1 MANYLKRRIMRRIYG
16 IWFVRRALPVG
27 MCSVA
32 SIYLALMVTAE
43 RFFVAEI
50 MRSFR
55 VVVENNV
62 WGLPKYI
69 EAALNNA
76 EPHVLVLI
84 SMTGLVGFILAVKLL
99 RNVRQVVSGVGAVY
113 TASARK

>member
-1 MANYLKRRIMRRIYG
+1 MANYLKRRIMRRVYG

-32 SIYLALMVTAE
+32 SVYLALMVTAE

-55 VVVENNV
+55 VVVENNI

-69 EAALNNA
+69 EAALNNTQ
-76 EPHVLVLI
+76 PHVLILI
-84 SMTGLVGFILAVKLL
+84 SMAGLIGFILAIKLL
-99 RNVRQVVSGVGAVY
+99 RSVRQVISGPGAIYTVGA
-113 TASARK
+113 RK